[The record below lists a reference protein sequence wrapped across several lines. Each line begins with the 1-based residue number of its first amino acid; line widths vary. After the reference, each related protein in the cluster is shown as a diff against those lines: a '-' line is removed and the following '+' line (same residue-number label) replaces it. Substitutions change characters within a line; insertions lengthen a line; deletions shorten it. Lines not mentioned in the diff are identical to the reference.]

1 MLKKLKLF
9 LLLIMISFLGNKVS
23 ANYDKLAYDFKF
35 KDLDGSALNLSE
47 YKGKVVVVV
56 NVASQCGFTN
66 QYEDMQNV
74 WEQYQAKGIVMLGVP
89 SNDFGKQ
96 EPGSNE
102 DIKNF
107 CEAKFGITFPMT
119 EKVSVKGTD
128 AHPFYI
134 WAKENHGKS
143 AVPKWNFHKIIIDR
157 TGKVAETFLSTTN
170 PSSKKFKKTIEKLI
184 LNLYRRLLFP
194 TFNSRNTNIMI
205 RIRFL

>member
-47 YKGKVVVVV
+47 YKGKVVVVI

-74 WEQYQAKGIVMLGVP
+74 WEQYQSRGFVMLGVP

-134 WAKENHGKS
+134 WAEKNHGKS
-143 AVPKWNFHKIIIDR
+143 AVPKWNFHKIIINKE
-157 TGKVAETFLSTTN
+157 GKIEKTFSSITN
-170 PSSKKFKKTIEKLI
+170 PSSKKFKEVIE
-184 LNLYRRLLFP
+184 NLL
-194 TFNSRNTNIMI
+194 
-205 RIRFL
+205 